1 MTDQSIEI
9 LLNELRRSEQTV
21 RDREELA
28 RRNEETTR
36 KFFEIEKRILSIL
49 NYKDLFEV
57 LLSEIKLK
65 FNMHYVWISIID
77 KSEVSSFIEHLESSE
92 ILKENMN
99 IVDKNTFLKL
109 IGTKTT
115 PLLINDNLKAFSKLI
130 PRQDKYTIRS
140 IAISPI
146 SLDGEIIG
154 SLNQAHISPGHFK
167 PGLDTSSL
175 EQLAVKVSFCLSNVT
190 AHEKL
195 KFLAYSDPLT
205 GLLNRRAMENA
216 LKREF
221 NREKRYHRMLSVVF
235 IDLDDFKS
243 VNDIY
248 GHDRGDELLKY
259 VADQL
264 FNISRDTDVV
274 ARFAGDEFI
283 FILPETSAASTKTL
297 MNRLKDYFLSH
308 PLNTSGTSIPVSIS
322 FGVAS
327 TEDKSIE
334 NPAMLL
340 KKADEMLYRAK
351 AARKKELL
359 REV

>member
-1 MTDQSIEI
+1 MANQSIKN
-9 LLNELRRSEQTV
+9 LLNKLRRSE
-21 RDREELA
+21 EISK
-28 RRNEETTR
+28 RNEETTR

-57 LLSEIKLK
+57 LLREIKLK
-65 FNMHYVWISIID
+65 FNMPYAWISIIE
-77 KSEVSSFIEHLESSE
+77 KSEVTSFIEHLESSE
-92 ILKENMN
+92 ILKKHIN
-99 IVDKNTFLKL
+99 IIDKSTFLKL
-109 IGTKTT
+109 VGTKTI
-115 PLLINDNLKAFSKLI
+115 PLLVNDNLKAYSKLI

-146 SLDGEIIG
+146 SLDGEIVG
-154 SLNQAHISPGHFK
+154 SLNQAHVLPEHFK

-221 NREKRYHRMLSVVF
+221 NREKRYQRMLSVVF

-243 VNDIY
+243 VNDVH
-248 GHDRGDELLKY
+248 GHDIGDELLKY
-259 VADQL
+259 VASQL
-264 FNISRDTDVV
+264 LDISRDTDVV
-274 ARFAGDEFI
+274 ARFAGDEFVV
-283 FILPETSAASTKTL
+283 ILPEASAVSTINL
-297 MNRLKDYFLSH
+297 MNRLKDYFLSR

>member
-1 MTDQSIEI
+1 MADQSIEI
-9 LLNELRRSEQTV
+9 LLNKLRL
-21 RDREELA
+21 REEIA
-28 RRNEETTR
+28 ERNAETTR
-36 KFFEIEKRILSIL
+36 RFFEIEKRILSIL

-65 FNMHYVWISIID
+65 FNMPYAWISIIE
-77 KSEVSSFIEHLESSE
+77 KSELFNFIQSLETSD
-92 ILKENMN
+92 ILKKHMN

-109 IGTKTT
+109 VGTKTT
-115 PLLINDNLKAFSKLI
+115 PLLINNNLKAYFKLI
-130 PRQDKYTIRS
+130 PQQDKHTIRS

-154 SLNQAHISPGHFK
+154 SLNQAHISLGHFK

-221 NREKRYHRMLSVVF
+221 NREKRYQRMLSVVF

-259 VADQL
+259 VANQL

-283 FILPETSAASTKTL
+283 VILPETSAASTKIL
-297 MNRLKDYFLSH
+297 MNRLKSYFISH
-308 PLNTSGTSIPVSIS
+308 PLNTAGISIPVSIS

-340 KKADEMLYRAK
+340 KKADEMLYKAK
-351 AARKKELL
+351 AARKTSSTEK
-359 REV
+359 

>member
-1 MTDQSIEI
+1 MQNQSTKKLIEQLKHNDEI
-9 LLNELRRSEQTV
+9 
-21 RDREELA
+21 
-28 RRNEETTR
+28 TR

-57 LLSEIKLK
+57 LLKEIKLK
-65 FNMHYVWISIID
+65 FNMPYAWISIIE
-77 KSEVSSFIEHLESSE
+77 KSELFNFIQSLETSE
-92 ILKENMN
+92 TLNKRIN
-99 IVDKNTFLKL
+99 IIDRKTFYNLV
-109 IGTKTT
+109 GTKTT
-115 PLLINDNLKAFSKLI
+115 PLLINDNLRAFSKLL
-130 PRQDKYTIRS
+130 PRHEKQRIRS

-221 NREKRYHRMLSVVF
+221 SREKRYQRVLSVAF

-243 VNDIY
+243 VNDFY
-248 GHDRGDELLKY
+248 GHDWGDELLKY
-259 VADQL
+259 VANQL
-264 FNISRDTDVV
+264 LHISRDTDVV

-283 FILPETSAASTKTL
+283 VILPETSAVSTKNL
-297 MNRLKDYFLSH
+297 MNRLKDYFIMH
-308 PLNTSGTSIPVSIS
+308 PLNKAGTSIPVSIS

-334 NPAMLL
+334 NPTLLL

-351 AARKKELL
+351 AARKTSSIDK
-359 REV
+359 

>member
-1 MTDQSIEI
+1 MDDQSIKK
-9 LLNELRRSEQTV
+9 LL
-21 RDREELA
+21 DRLKH
-28 RRNEETTR
+28 NDETTR

-49 NYKDLFEV
+49 NYKDLFEI
-57 LLSEIKLK
+57 LLSEIKNK
-65 FNMHYVWISIID
+65 FGMPYAWISIIE
-77 KSEVSSFIEHLESSE
+77 KSELFNFIQSLETSE
-92 ILKENMN
+92 TLKKRIN
-99 IVDKNTFLKL
+99 IIDKKTFYNLVG
-109 IGTKTT
+109 IKTT
-115 PLLINDNLKAFSKLI
+115 PLLINDDLRALSKLL
-130 PRQDKYTIRS
+130 PRHEKHRIRS

-146 SLDGEIIG
+146 SLDGEIVG
-154 SLNQAHISPGHFK
+154 SLNQAHILPGHFK

-221 NREKRYHRMLSVVF
+221 NREKRYQRILSVVF

-243 VNDIY
+243 VNDVH
-248 GHDRGDELLKY
+248 GHDLGDELLKY
-259 VADQL
+259 MASQL
-264 FNISRDTDVV
+264 LDISRDTDVV

-283 FILPETSAASTKTL
+283 VILPETSAVKTKNL
-297 MNRLKDYFLSH
+297 MNRLKDYFIKH
-308 PLNTSGTSIPVSIS
+308 PLNTAGTSIPVSIS

-334 NPAMLL
+334 NPTMLL
-340 KKADEMLYRAK
+340 KKADEMLYKAK
-351 AARKKELL
+351 STRKKEL
-359 REV
+359 VK

>member
-1 MTDQSIEI
+1 MDNNKYPPRQFHYETSMIKRLKQ
-9 LLNELRRSEQTV
+9 
-21 RDREELA
+21 
-28 RRNEETTR
+28 NEEITL

-57 LLSEIKLK
+57 LLTEIMSK
-65 FNMHYVWISIID
+65 FGMPYAWISFIE
-77 KSEVSSFIEHLESSE
+77 KSEVLSFIQSLETSE
-92 ILKENMN
+92 ILKERIN
-99 IVDKNTFLKL
+99 IIDKKTFYNLV
-109 IGTKTT
+109 GANTT
-115 PLLINDNLKAFSKLI
+115 PLLINEDLKPYYKLLPQNEKHFI
-130 PRQDKYTIRS
+130 KS
-140 IAISPI
+140 MAIAPI

-154 SLNQAHISPGHFK
+154 SLNQAHVLPGHFK
-167 PGLDTSSL
+167 PELDTSSL
-175 EQLAVKVSFCLSNVT
+175 EQLAVKVSLCLSNVT

-205 GLLNRRAMENA
+205 GLLNRRAMESA

-221 NREKRYHRMLSVVF
+221 SREKRYQRILSVVF

-243 VNDIY
+243 VNDVY
-248 GHDRGDELLKY
+248 GHDSGDELLKY
-259 VADQL
+259 VANQL

-283 FILPETSAASTKTL
+283 VILPETSAVSTKNL
-297 MNRLKDYFLSH
+297 MNRLKDYFLNH
-308 PLNTSGTSIPVSIS
+308 PLNIEKTSIPVSIS

-340 KKADEMLYRAK
+340 KKADEILYRAK
-351 AARKKELL
+351 AARKKKLVK
-359 REV
+359 EV

>member
-1 MTDQSIEI
+1 MQNQSTKKLIEQLKHNDEI
-9 LLNELRRSEQTV
+9 
-21 RDREELA
+21 
-28 RRNEETTR
+28 TR
-36 KFFEIEKRILSIL
+36 KFFDIEKRILSIL

-65 FNMHYVWISIID
+65 FNMPYAWISIIE
-77 KSEVSSFIEHLESSE
+77 KSELFNFIESLETSE
-92 ILKENMN
+92 TVKKRIN
-99 IVDKNTFLKL
+99 IIDKKTFYNLV
-109 IGTKTT
+109 GTKTT
-115 PLLINDNLKAFSKLI
+115 PLLINDDLRAFSKLL
-130 PRQDKYTIRS
+130 PRHEKHRIRS

-259 VADQL
+259 VANQL

-283 FILPETSAASTKTL
+283 FILPETSAASTKIL
-297 MNRLKDYFLSH
+297 MNRLKDYFTSH
-308 PLNTSGTSIPVSIS
+308 PLNTAGTSIPVSIS

-334 NPAMLL
+334 NSALLL
-340 KKADEMLYRAK
+340 KKADEMLYKAK
-351 AARKKELL
+351 AARNASSIEK
-359 REV
+359 

>member
-1 MTDQSIEI
+1 MQNQSTKKLIEQLKHNDEI
-9 LLNELRRSEQTV
+9 
-21 RDREELA
+21 
-28 RRNEETTR
+28 TR

-49 NYKDLFEV
+49 NYKDLFEI
-57 LLSEIKLK
+57 LLDEIKKK
-65 FNMHYVWISIID
+65 FGMPSVWISLIE
-77 KSEVSSFIEHLESSE
+77 KSEVTSFIEQLESSE
-92 ILKENMN
+92 AIKKHMHV
-99 IVDKNTFLKL
+99 VDKNTFLKL
-109 IGTKTT
+109 VGTKTT

-154 SLNQAHISPGHFK
+154 SLNQAHILPGHFK

-175 EQLAVKVSFCLSNVT
+175 EQLAVQVSFCLSNVT

-195 KFLAYSDPLT
+195 KCLAYSDPLT
-205 GLLNRRAMENA
+205 GLLNRRAMESA

-221 NREKRYHRMLSVVF
+221 SREKRYHRMLSVVF

-259 VADQL
+259 VANQL

-283 FILPETSAASTKTL
+283 VILPETSAASATNL
-297 MNRLKDYFLSH
+297 MNRLKDYFISH
-308 PLNTSGTSIPVSIS
+308 PLNKAGTSIPVSIS

-327 TEDKSIE
+327 TENKSIE

-340 KKADEMLYRAK
+340 KKADEMLYKAK
-351 AARKKELL
+351 AARKTSSIDK
-359 REV
+359 

>member
-1 MTDQSIEI
+1 MDNNKYPPGQFHYETSMIKRLKQ
-9 LLNELRRSEQTV
+9 
-21 RDREELA
+21 
-28 RRNEETTR
+28 NEEITL
-36 KFFEIEKRILSIL
+36 KFYEIEKRILSIL

-57 LLSEIKLK
+57 LLREIKSK

-99 IVDKNTFLKL
+99 IVDKNTFFKL
-109 IGTKTT
+109 VGTKTT

-154 SLNQAHISPGHFK
+154 SLNQAHALPGHFK

-175 EQLAVKVSFCLSNVT
+175 EQLAVQVSFCLSNVT

-195 KFLAYSDPLT
+195 KFLAYRDPLT
-205 GLLNRRAMENA
+205 GLLNRRAMENV

-221 NREKRYHRMLSVVF
+221 SREKRYRRVLSVVF
-235 IDLDDFKS
+235 IDIDDFKN
-243 VNDIY
+243 VNDVH
-248 GHDRGDELLKY
+248 GHDSGDELLKY
-259 VADQL
+259 VANRL

-283 FILPETSAASTKTL
+283 VILPETSAVSTKNL
-297 MNRLKDYFLSH
+297 MNRLKDYFLKH
-308 PLNTSGTSIPVSIS
+308 PLNTEETSIPVSIS

-334 NPAMLL
+334 NPDMLL

-351 AARKKELL
+351 SARKTSSIEK
-359 REV
+359 